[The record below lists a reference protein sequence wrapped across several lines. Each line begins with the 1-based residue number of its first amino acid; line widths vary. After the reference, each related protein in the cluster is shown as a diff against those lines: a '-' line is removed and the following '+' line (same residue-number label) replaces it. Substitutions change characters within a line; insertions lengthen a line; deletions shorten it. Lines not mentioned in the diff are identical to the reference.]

1 MRYLIPGLL
10 ILAGLINVNLIRVG
24 IETGKVQSRMFHITR
39 DESPSKFWLVIMVQ
53 GVISAIFFAL
63 AVLRMGAS

>member
-24 IETGKVQSRMFHITR
+24 IETGKVQSRMFNITR
-39 DESPSKFWLVIMVQ
+39 DESPSKFWLTIMVQ
-53 GVISAIFFAL
+53 GVVSALFFGL
-63 AVLRMGAS
+63 AVLKLGAP